1 MLLEIL
7 FSDGKIPAGGLEMK
21 IFQVSINGKTYR
33 VTVEEIAEEAVTK
46 EKTEINSVE
55 TIAVDEIINS
65 NKACFVDDIWVI
77 DSGNIIKA
85 PMAGIVVDLL
95 INTGAEV
102 EKGDLIAV
110 LEAMKMENELRSHRS
125 GKVKEIP
132 VIHGQFVNQG
142 DIIIV
147 FE

>member
-7 FSDGKIPAGGLEMK
+7 FSDGKTPAEGLEMK
-21 IFQVSINGKTYR
+21 VFQVSINGKTYR
-33 VTVEEIAEEAVTK
+33 VTVEEVAEEAIK
-46 EKTEINSVE
+46 ENSECNSVE
-55 TIAVDEIINS
+55 TFAIDENIN
-65 NKACFVDDIWVI
+65 NDKTCFEDDNWVI

-85 PMAGIVVDLL
+85 PMAGIVVDMLVN
-95 INTGAEV
+95 IGTEV

-110 LEAMKMENELRSHRS
+110 LEAMKMENELRSHRG
-125 GKVKEIP
+125 GKVKEIL
-132 VIHGQFVNQG
+132 VINGQFVNQG